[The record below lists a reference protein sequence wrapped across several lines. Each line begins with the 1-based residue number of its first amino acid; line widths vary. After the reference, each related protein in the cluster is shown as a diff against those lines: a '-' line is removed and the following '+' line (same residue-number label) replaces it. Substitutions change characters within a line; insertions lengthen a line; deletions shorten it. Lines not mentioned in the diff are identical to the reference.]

1 MTAILLQCAL
11 AAAQDA
17 RFDSEASAI
26 QQNHAA
32 THGDNPLIACSSC
45 YGSLLDLYRARYFN
59 CPPADLLKDP
69 SLSSQGEWFT
79 SAPPSFLEKLADLIE
94 KAKQY
99 QIHPGLLD
107 EHVKKQKERWYADSL
122 TTLRLRSMVQDEDKA
137 AIAEQ
142 LERFTA
148 GSAPIEELMTAVSTS
163 LKKLSGSKS
172 LPIDDLSRGLL
183 AATNHTERIEVLK
196 EALFATPSQPTDGSP
211 SGEVPEV
218 HAKYYNMLAQD
229 NASMEQV
236 KDAILSDHQRLS
248 SAQDE
253 IKKVEARL
261 AELRR
266 GQAAYELEKA
276 KKAENKRRLA
286 EQQRSVIPDGLTNLP
301 PCSVCRNPVNPS
313 SFRLCTVCALLSGY
327 ELDGAEMTVYCGF
340 ECEHEGY
347 RNHLKAHSCSA
358 GPTCVHARVDSS
370 GGRQIPNNNHAAHD
384 EDTKMSDVLATPADV
399 RFCKEC
405 VVNLKKPTAWCSP
418 ACVRAHYA
426 QHHEK
431 VHVGGAADGDDR
443 MDTNGGLEGVDFDSQ
458 HYIISLAD
466 AVKEWE
472 ARNGGVRLEE

>member
-17 RFDSEASAI
+17 RFDSGASAI
-26 QQNHAA
+26 QQNHTA
-32 THGDNPLIACSSC
+32 THGDDPLIACSSC
-45 YGSLLDLYRARYFN
+45 YGSLLDLYKARYFN

-79 SAPPSFLEKLADLIE
+79 SAPPSFLGKLADLIE

-99 QIHPGLLD
+99 QIHPGLID

-163 LKKLSGSKS
+163 LKKLSGSES
-172 LPIDDLSRGLL
+172 PPIDDLSKGLL

-276 KKAENKRRLA
+276 KKAENKKRLA

-327 ELDGAEMTVYCGF
+327 ELEGAEMTVYCGF

-347 RNHLKAHSCSA
+347 VSLPFPPGCLLSSWKILMLFSPSEKSSQGSQLFRRSYMCSRSC
-358 GPTCVHARVDSS
+358 GLIR
-370 GGRQIPNNNHAAHD
+370 
-384 EDTKMSDVLATPADV
+384 
-399 RFCKEC
+399 
-405 VVNLKKPTAWCSP
+405 
-418 ACVRAHYA
+418 
-426 QHHEK
+426 
-431 VHVGGAADGDDR
+431 GAADAKQQPCG
-443 MDTNGGLEGVDFDSQ
+443 T
-458 HYIISLAD
+458 
-466 AVKEWE
+466 
-472 ARNGGVRLEE
+472 